1 MKWKKRLLQLCCL
14 VVAGLVPLAAVHP
27 QGAPKK
33 GKAEWTFLLYLA
45 ADNDLESF
53 SISNIEELAEIG
65 STGDVHFIVLADRS
79 PKGSAARQ
87 GAAPADDDNQEA
99 EADAIGY
106 TNRDL
111 MNLADW
117 SGTKLLRVEKDHLHE
132 IEDWDDANMGDPAT
146 LKKFIGKAAKLYP
159 AKRYGLILSDHG
171 GGWAGICVDE
181 TAKDAL
187 STPELRDALKQATGE
202 IGPLELLGFD
212 ACLMANLEV
221 FHEVAPFAR
230 VLVGSEELVP
240 GTGWNYVPV
249 ARTLTK
255 KPNQPGLDVAEV
267 VADSFRDFFSKA
279 NRKAGHGVTL
289 SVVKSEQVAAVTE
302 SVQVFSDR
310 LVGHFGSET
319 GAWLQMARTRARS
332 LEFGRSD
339 ATGKGS
345 ALFDLVHIA
354 ELLKDETKSK
364 NPELAR
370 AAEKLIKAVGA
381 AVVHNVCGKERRNSH
396 GLTIYFPPSAEAYKG
411 SADAYARMGFA
422 KSSRWGAFLAKYLEQ
437 AGQHE
442 HQPLLGE
449 IRASG
454 KLVDAERKITVSS
467 HAKPEALAD
476 SDFVVIPA
484 GSKDREAIGVMTSE
498 ADDTGLLAEEWDG
511 GWYTLRCGKQTIP
524 SPVLIRYADEE
535 DDDESSD
542 EQPADEKC
550 HAKDEADAKDEESD
564 DGEYVDVPV
573 QLRHQGKQAWIK
585 VTLTFLADFS
595 ESKDI
600 GEFVEATREGD
611 YGVREFELREGDE
624 IRPMR
629 SMIRP
634 DGTRRIV
641 PAPGAKPLT
650 IDDPEALTIGYRRL
664 PAGKYLVGFAATD
677 VAGVTE
683 EQFVE
688 VEVKK

>member
-1 MKWKKRLLQLCCL
+1 MNWKARLLQVCCL
-14 VVAGLVPLAAVHP
+14 TAMALAPFKAGHSQDAA
-27 QGAPKK
+27 KK

-65 STGDVHFIVLADRS
+65 STADVHFIVLADRS
-79 PKGSAARQ
+79 PKGSAARNP
-87 GAAPADDDNQEA
+87 AASDDDNQEA
-99 EADAIGY
+99 EVDAIGY

-111 MNLADW
+111 LNLADW
-117 SGTKLLRVEKDHLHE
+117 AGTKLLRVEKDHLHE

-146 LKKFIGKAAKLYP
+146 LRKFVRQAAKLYP

-202 IGPLELLGFD
+202 IGPLEFLGFD

-289 SVVKSEQVAAVTE
+289 SVVKSEQLAAVTE
-302 SVQVFSDR
+302 SIQTFSDR
-310 LVGHFGSET
+310 LVAHFGEET

-332 LEFGRSD
+332 LEFGRND

-354 ELLKDETKSK
+354 ELLRDETKSK
-364 NPELAR
+364 SPEVSR
-370 AAEKLIKAVGA
+370 AAEKLIKSVGA

-396 GLTIYFPPSAEAYKG
+396 GLTIYFPPTAEIYKG
-411 SADAYARMGFA
+411 NVEAYARLGFTT
-422 KSSRWGAFLAKYLEQ
+422 KSHWGAFLARYVEQ
-437 AGQHE
+437 AGRHE

-449 IRASG
+449 IRISG
-454 KLVDAERKITVSS
+454 KLVDAERSVTVSS
-467 HAKPEALAD
+467 HAKPDALAD
-476 SDFVVIPA
+476 ADFLVIPA
-484 GSKDREAIGVMTSE
+484 ASKEREAIAVMTT
-498 ADDTGLLAEEWDG
+498 APGDAGLLSEEWDG

-524 SPVLIRYADEE
+524 CPVLIRYPDE
-535 DDDESSD
+535 DDDEEAD
-542 EQPADEKC
+542 AEQPASGKC
-550 HAKDEADAKDEESD
+550 RQKEEDAAADDESD
-564 DGEYVDVPV
+564 DGEYVDIPV

-595 ESKDI
+595 ETKDV

-611 YGVREFELREGDE
+611 YGVREVELQEGDE

-629 SMIRP
+629 SVLRS

-641 PAPGAKPLT
+641 PAPGVKPLT
-650 IDDPEALTIGYRRL
+650 IDDPEKLTLGYRRL
-664 PAGKYLVGFAATD
+664 PAGKYLVGFAAAD

-688 VEVKK
+688 IEVKK